1 MRNRFSEMIEK
12 GVASF
17 EYTPVLKETPEVGP
31 ICRTYNNIFA
41 GPTDTHMSRTE
52 DGYVIT
58 GSAVATDKWEP
69 KIMNTWGLGAIDF
82 RPSGYW
88 CISDFL
94 YRNRLRGS
102 KAQLNGDIVYKI
114 LPVVEPSASYSM
126 PSAATTNES
135 KIPVSLISCGAL
147 QALAECFA
155 DKESADQIAQAM
167 NKHRGVQGDNWIVD
181 QNGRICGLIGNTVY
195 HI

>member
-1 MRNRFSEMIEK
+1 MRNRFSEMIER

-17 EYTPVLKETPEVGP
+17 EYTPVLKETPEVDP

-69 KIMNTWGLGAIDF
+69 KTMNTWGLGAIDF

-114 LPVVEPSASYSM
+114 LPEVEPSASYSM

-155 DKESADQIAQAM
+155 DKENVDQIVQAM
-167 NKHRGVQGDNWIVD
+167 NKHRGVQGNNWIVD